1 MLKVVIISIEGKPEI
16 EVDQDLTPRQIA
28 RLVSRQFG
36 YKGIHLP
43 HSWLAFKS

>member
-16 EVDQDLTPRQIA
+16 EVDASLNRKQIE
-28 RLVSRQFG
+28 RVVSRQFG
-36 YKGIHLP
+36 YQGIHLP